1 MTKQMKNQADNNEK
15 KTMIPYQDVERRIV
29 TIRQMPVIA
38 DADVADLYGVE
49 TKRINEAVRN
59 NPDKFPEEYMFI
71 LSNNELGILR
81 SKISS
86 TKVST
91 KNRNTTKAFTEKG
104 LYMLATILKSER
116 ATAVTFAIIE
126 SFAKVRGLKRELV
139 ELHKETDKE
148 KQSSLMKHFGEALT
162 DIVMPDLAVS
172 ETESTL
178 ELNFIIGKIKHT
190 VKRIKKEERDK

>member
-1 MTKQMKNQADNNEK
+1 MKNQADNNEK

-104 LYMLATILKSER
+104 LNMLATI
-116 ATAVTFAIIE
+116 
-126 SFAKVRGLKRELV
+126 
-139 ELHKETDKE
+139 
-148 KQSSLMKHFGEALT
+148 
-162 DIVMPDLAVS
+162 
-172 ETESTL
+172 
-178 ELNFIIGKIKHT
+178 
-190 VKRIKKEERDK
+190 KRIKKEERDK